1 MSKFILQLFLLAFSM
16 YLIFPGE
23 SQDLNS
29 TGNGSM
35 SEESLA
41 RSLQKFEADSKQII
55 DEYLRNGKKLKQSL
69 RSRLILFLIQYIP
82 VQDVVMET
90 NNQELKDQVAAIN
103 ARLKSTLQ
111 FKYNSVK
118 SIDKLIGHMM
128 AVLLAPFILI
138 NPLPAP
144 GAITQPPTT
153 QAPSLPVFQTVQQ
166 SMWPSFDTSSQWGQ
180 PQWSQPSTFQWPSQP
195 SPSFVS
201 QSSFSFQQPPA
212 TSQFF
217 PQNTV
222 FMPAANN
229 PSPAPFLPFRS
240 EFVQP
245 SQQFV
250 WNNGLYRYRYIK

>member
-153 QAPSLPVFQTVQQ
+153 QAPSLPVFQTVQVRY
-166 SMWPSFDTSSQWGQ
+166 SNYL
-180 PQWSQPSTFQWPSQP
+180 
-195 SPSFVS
+195 V
-201 QSSFSFQQPPA
+201 
-212 TSQFF
+212 
-217 PQNTV
+217 V
-222 FMPAANN
+222 
-229 PSPAPFLPFRS
+229 S
-240 EFVQP
+240 EFE
-245 SQQFV
+245 S
-250 WNNGLYRYRYIK
+250 